1 MMSQSKKVQVEKIYL
16 PYKERRKYTP
26 VIPVN
31 NPIEL
36 QWQNN
41 RKYEK
46 RREDY
51 EFGRVAV
58 DKQPLPVHDPARIA
72 RQSVFDIL
80 PTSNKLKSKKL
91 IKNFFRVTYFW
102 KKIIEGRN

>member
-36 QWQNN
+36 Q
-41 RKYEK
+41 
-46 RREDY
+46 
-51 EFGRVAV
+51 
-58 DKQPLPVHDPARIA
+58 
-72 RQSVFDIL
+72 
-80 PTSNKLKSKKL
+80 
-91 IKNFFRVTYFW
+91 
-102 KKIIEGRN
+102 